1 MTSPLSVQEQE
12 THVLL
17 TMDDGKANALS
28 FAMLDALNEGL
39 DAAAATGKVVVIAG
53 RPGRFSAGFDLSV
66 MGEGGEAMYRLLK
79 QGADT
84 SARLLAF
91 DTPVI
96 LAVTGHAMAMG
107 ALICLSADYRL
118 GVAGNFKLGLNEVT
132 IGMTLPWFGIE
143 LARARLQ
150 ETALTEAVALARIYD
165 PETAR
170 EVGYLD
176 EVVSEEEFSERLA
189 GLAQQFSALNMSSTS
204 MRWRRRSA
212 GRCGRCRTGP
222 SARPRCRPRSHRG
235 QAGVA
240 VAAGLGSVL
249 AEVASSDLAAAAGA
263 LAEAEQGVEL
273 VLLDALEALLAAAL
287 AR

>member
-53 RPGRFSAGFDLSV
+53 RPGKFSAGFDLSV
-66 MGEGGEAMYRLLK
+66 MGEGGEAMYRLLQ

-84 SARLLAF
+84 AARLLAF

-176 EVVSEEEFSERLA
+176 EVVDEEGFSERLA
-189 GLAQQFSALNMSSTS
+189 VLTQQFSTLNMTAH
-204 MRWRRRSA
+204 RE
-212 GRCGRCRTGP
+212 TK
-222 SARPRCRPRSHRG
+222 ARIR
-235 QAGVA
+235 
-240 VAAGLGSVL
+240 
-249 AEVASSDLAAAAGA
+249 E
-263 LAEAEQGVEL
+263 E
-273 VLLDALEALLAAAL
+273 LLAAL
-287 AR
+287 TTARAKDFQQIAV

>member
-189 GLAQQFSALNMSSTS
+189 GLAQQFSALNMTAH
-204 MRWRRRSA
+204 RETK
-212 GRCGRCRTGP
+212 GRVR
-222 SARPRCRPRSHRG
+222 
-235 QAGVA
+235 
-240 VAAGLGSVL
+240 
-249 AEVASSDLAAAAGA
+249 
-263 LAEAEQGVEL
+263 
-273 VLLDALEALLAAAL
+273 EALLAALKTAQERDFQDI
-287 AR
+287 AV

>member
-1 MTSPLSVQEQE
+1 
-12 THVLL
+12 
-17 TMDDGKANALS
+17 MDDGKANALS

-189 GLAQQFSALNMSSTS
+189 GLAQQFSALNMTAH
-204 MRWRRRSA
+204 RETK
-212 GRCGRCRTGP
+212 GRVR
-222 SARPRCRPRSHRG
+222 
-235 QAGVA
+235 
-240 VAAGLGSVL
+240 
-249 AEVASSDLAAAAGA
+249 
-263 LAEAEQGVEL
+263 
-273 VLLDALEALLAAAL
+273 EALLAALKTAQERDFQNI
-287 AR
+287 AV

>member
-189 GLAQQFSALNMSSTS
+189 GLAQQFSALNMTAH
-204 MRWRRRSA
+204 RETK
-212 GRCGRCRTGP
+212 GRVR
-222 SARPRCRPRSHRG
+222 
-235 QAGVA
+235 
-240 VAAGLGSVL
+240 
-249 AEVASSDLAAAAGA
+249 
-263 LAEAEQGVEL
+263 
-273 VLLDALEALLAAAL
+273 EALLAALKTAQERDFQNI
-287 AR
+287 AV

>member
-39 DAAAATGKVVVIAG
+39 DAATATGKVVVIAG

-189 GLAQQFSALNMSSTS
+189 GLAQQFSALNMTAH
-204 MRWRRRSA
+204 RETK
-212 GRCGRCRTGP
+212 GRVR
-222 SARPRCRPRSHRG
+222 
-235 QAGVA
+235 
-240 VAAGLGSVL
+240 
-249 AEVASSDLAAAAGA
+249 
-263 LAEAEQGVEL
+263 
-273 VLLDALEALLAAAL
+273 EALLAALKTAQERDFQNI
-287 AR
+287 AV

>member
-53 RPGRFSAGFDLSV
+53 RPGKFSAGFDLSV

-176 EVVSEEEFSERLA
+176 EVVSEEQFSERLA
-189 GLAQQFSALNMSSTS
+189 GLAQQFSALNMTAH
-204 MRWRRRSA
+204 RETK
-212 GRCGRCRTGP
+212 GRIREG
-222 SARPRCRPRSHRG
+222 
-235 QAGVA
+235 
-240 VAAGLGSVL
+240 
-249 AEVASSDLAAAAGA
+249 
-263 LAEAEQGVEL
+263 
-273 VLLDALEALLAAAL
+273 LLAALKTAQERDFQQI
-287 AR
+287 AV